1 MTFAASLRRH
11 LDCAPQ
17 QVGDKVLASTAG
29 NMWLSH
35 DAGENWQ
42 TVSENL
48 PPVAVVRF
56 VG

>member
-17 QVGDKVLASTAG
+17 LAGDKVLASTAG